1 MHRKG
6 SWHVSCNLKEGRC
19 HDGGKDRSRKIKSSK
34 PARAMYWEK
43 GEKEEGRQTDK
54 LWETAREEYSMADRT
69 SRNEPSTG
77 LNLMCQRSQEQVQ
90 VACAA
95 SALALSYFLLSAFVL
110 SAEPD
115 NAVKS
120 LAQIPLSAWIC
131 GSPVSKAFTSLPSP
145 GHCSA
150 DNTHFNLTEVTC
162 WILMMKSRWHKA
174 ACSPT
179 IHLPDAQGFPKLSQN
194 DYSEGWDSHA
204 SPLSFIPSQR
214 LETLR
219 MHKSASIQPR
229 AILGSDSW
237 QHFPFSNAARFS
249 FLIIGFLY

>member
-1 MHRKG
+1 
-6 SWHVSCNLKEGRC
+6 
-19 HDGGKDRSRKIKSSK
+19 
-34 PARAMYWEK
+34 
-43 GEKEEGRQTDK
+43 
-54 LWETAREEYSMADRT
+54 MADRT

-162 WILMMKSRWHKA
+162 WILMMKKADDTRWHVPQPYT
-174 ACSPT
+174 C
-179 IHLPDAQGFPKLSQN
+179 Q
-194 DYSEGWDSHA
+194 
-204 SPLSFIPSQR
+204 
-214 LETLR
+214 
-219 MHKSASIQPR
+219 MPR
-229 AILGSDSW
+229 ASQSCPKTTIVRAGILMP
-237 QHFPFSNAARFS
+237 H
-249 FLIIGFLY
+249 L